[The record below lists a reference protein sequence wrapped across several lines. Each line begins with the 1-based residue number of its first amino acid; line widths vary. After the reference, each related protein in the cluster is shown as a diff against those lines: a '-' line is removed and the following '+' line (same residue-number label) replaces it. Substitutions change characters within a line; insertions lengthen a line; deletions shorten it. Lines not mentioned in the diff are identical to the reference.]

1 MQPTFR
7 ILADSKDVTAAIADR
22 LISLSITDEA
32 GFASDEITLRI
43 DDRDDKVA
51 LPRTG
56 AELEVFL
63 GYVKQGLVRM
73 GMYTV
78 DEIGHDG
85 PPAVMTIRAKA
96 ANMRQSMKSRKT
108 RSWNSTT
115 LGKIVETI
123 ASEHDYTATVSADLA
138 ILAIDHVDQAEESDL
153 HFLTRLAKE
162 RDAVFKPAAGYFVVA
177 PRGESKSVSGK
188 TLTPV
193 AISGEQVNTWSMKA
207 ASRGK
212 YQAVTANYHDAGQA
226 DRIDVTVGEGDPAF
240 KLPFTYPN
248 KEQAEGAAKGKLAA
262 LERGTATL
270 DLTVVGNPAL
280 AAESMMSLSGVNSKV
295 NGDWSVI
302 RVDHRLEGQGGYSCN
317 ISSETPTGNPKPILD

>member
-1 MQPTFR
+1 MKPTFR
-7 ILADSKDVTAAIADR
+7 IIADSKDVTAAIADR
-22 LISLSITDEA
+22 LISLTITDEA
-32 GFASDEITLRI
+32 GFASDEITIRI

-63 GYVKQGLVRM
+63 GYEKQGLVRM
-73 GMYTV
+73 GMYTA

-85 PPAVMTIRAKA
+85 PPATLTIRAKA
-96 ANMRQSMKSRKT
+96 ANMRKAMKSRKT
-108 RSWNSTT
+108 RSWDSTT
-115 LGKIVETI
+115 LGMIVETV
-123 ASEHDYTATVSADLA
+123 ASEHGYTAKVSTSLTGLA
-138 ILAIDHVDQAEESDL
+138 IEHIDQAEESDL

-162 RDAVFKPAAGYFVVA
+162 RDAVFKPTAGHFVVA
-177 PRGESKSVSGK
+177 PRGEAKSVSGK
-188 TLTPV
+188 ALTPV
-193 AISGEQVNTWSMKA
+193 SVPGDQVSNWSMKA

-212 YQAVTANYHDAGQA
+212 YQAVTAHCHDSAQA
-226 DRIDVTVGEGDPAF
+226 ERIAVTVGEGSPAF

-248 KEQAEGAAKGKLAA
+248 KDQAEGAAKGKLAA

-280 AAESMMSLSGVNSKV
+280 GAESKMSLSDLSSKV

-302 RVDHRLEGQGGYSCN
+302 RVDHRLDGGGYKCN